1 MIAFMQLVSASL
13 NLGRL
18 NEAYDYARYVYDA
31 VDTETTT
38 GQNLYVG
45 AAQLLSIILRNK
57 GQYYQ
62 AFQLTEHS
70 IEVVKSRAVGFFPM
84 IGLLYSEFGRIHY
97 EWNEV
102 DKAAEYCRRT
112 IELGQR
118 TGISDLL
125 FASYYL
131 DTQLARKEGDL
142 KRLTKRLKWFKEI
155 TSHTKMDEMIQIAH
169 YIEAAFR
176 LEIGDLTS
184 AVRWANGSGYHFDDE
199 PTYEQ
204 FGQYHTLVRIY
215 LAESQHQP
223 NNKAQLL
230 ARAGRLIDRLQTV
243 IQPTDDVMALVE
255 LSILE
260 AIQFKMQASPAAA
273 AEMNRAI
280 IQAEPGTMIRT
291 FLDNGPIV
299 HALIQEVALAENNT
313 AEHAAYIQRLL
324 RACEGE
330 WGTTGA
336 VSDQYATSLIQP
348 LADPLTERE
357 REVLACITAGL
368 SNREIEERLVIT
380 RNTVRTHIKNLYS
393 KLGVNGR
400 DEAVEQAQVLG
411 LN

>member
-1 MIAFMQLVSASL
+1 
-13 NLGRL
+13 
-18 NEAYDYARYVYDA
+18 
-31 VDTETTT
+31 
-38 GQNLYVG
+38 
-45 AAQLLSIILRNK
+45 
-57 GQYYQ
+57 
-62 AFQLTEHS
+62 
-70 IEVVKSRAVGFFPM
+70 
-84 IGLLYSEFGRIHY
+84 
-97 EWNEV
+97 
-102 DKAAEYCRRT
+102 
-112 IELGQR
+112 
-118 TGISDLL
+118 
-125 FASYYL
+125 
-131 DTQLARKEGDL
+131 
-142 KRLTKRLKWFKEI
+142 
-155 TSHTKMDEMIQIAH
+155 
-169 YIEAAFR
+169 
-176 LEIGDLTS
+176 
-184 AVRWANGSGYHFDDE
+184 
-199 PTYEQ
+199 
-204 FGQYHTLVRIY
+204 
-215 LAESQHQP
+215 
-223 NNKAQLL
+223 
-230 ARAGRLIDRLQTV
+230 
-243 IQPTDDVMALVE
+243 MALVE
-255 LSILE
+255 LSILK
-260 AIQFKMQASPAAA
+260 AIQFKMQASPAAAA